1 MYHIENQYTF
11 AQIIIDHMTKL
22 VPISIDGGKWI
33 QLSQLSSKHAKQ
45 FKSWL
50 PINSLKKV
58 LFQGIELN
66 ECVHFST
73 YEYWFRSCQ
82 ASSGSQNAL
91 DF

>member
-1 MYHIENQYTF
+1 
-11 AQIIIDHMTKL
+11 MTKL
-22 VPISIDGGKWI
+22 VPISIEGGKWI

-50 PINSLKKV
+50 PVNSLKKV
-58 LFQGIELN
+58 LFHGIELN
-66 ECVHFST
+66 ECVDFST

-82 ASSGSQNAL
+82 ASNSIISAL